1 MMAAHGHRRTNPSR
15 DGSPKPCAPSPGPS
29 RSPSSRRSPSS
40 GSRRTRPEPRPCHRS
55 SGCGV
60 CVPRCPTGRA
70 HSRTRRPIS
79 TTLSGT
85 TDLPTAKTTVVD
97 FLSQAVDATDTA
109 IADLRGAGVPDT
121 TNGKKIR
128 ARLLK
133 GFGKA
138 QAIFAEAE
146 SNAEGLPTDDLTS
159 FKQAGQGIAAD
170 ISNGGN
176 EVEAGF
182 GGISGL
188 DKGDELGKA
197 AKSVKACSFLTS

>member
-1 MMAAHGHRRTNPSR
+1 MRTLARTIAVAVIAAVPLVGF
-15 DGSPKPCAPSPGPS
+15 SPDAAGAKTVSPQQWM
-29 RSPSSRRSPSS
+29 RSLCTALSDWQ
-40 GSRRTRPEPRPCHRS
+40 GTLEN
-55 SGCGV
+55 
-60 CVPRCPTGRA
+60 A
-70 HSRTRRPIS
+70 S
-79 TTLSGT
+79 TDLDDALSAT

-146 SNAEGLPTDDLTS
+146 ANAEGLPTDDLTS

-188 DKGDELGKA
+188 DKGDKLGKA